1 VDTVGDDI
9 CWMHPGEDGRLW
21 AINPENGMFGV
32 APGTSLKTNPNAMKS
47 LEHDVL
53 FTNVALR
60 GGRRVWWEGMSTLD
74 DRERLDDWG
83 GKTWT
88 ANAETS
94 PAAHPNSRFT
104 APLRQCPSATGSFD
118 LSTGVP
124 ISAIIFGGRRA
135 KLAPLVYEA
144 RSWQHG
150 VYVGATMVSETT
162 AAATGALGVPRN
174 DPMAMLPF
182 CGYNMGDYFA
192 HWLAV
197 GKKLSRAPKVFH
209 VNWFRTGDDGR
220 FLWPG
225 FGDNVRVMKW
235 ILERVDGTAVAR
247 EAAIG
252 HLPHED
258 AFDLS
263 GMGFSRQRLFQLLS
277 VDGGSWLQE
286 AGRTLEFLG
295 RFGAR
300 LPGGLLT
307 EHRSLV
313 KRLQDSLH

>member
-1 VDTVGDDI
+1 
-9 CWMHPGEDGRLW
+9 
-21 AINPENGMFGV
+21 
-32 APGTSLKTNPNAMKS
+32 
-47 LEHDVL
+47 
-53 FTNVALR
+53 
-60 GGRRVWWEGMSTLD
+60 
-74 DRERLDDWG
+74 
-83 GKTWT
+83 
-88 ANAETS
+88 
-94 PAAHPNSRFT
+94 
-104 APLRQCPSATGSFD
+104 
-118 LSTGVP
+118 
-124 ISAIIFGGRRA
+124 
-135 KLAPLVYEA
+135 
-144 RSWQHG
+144 
-150 VYVGATMVSETT
+150 
-162 AAATGALGVPRN
+162 
-174 DPMAMLPF
+174 MAMLPF

-235 ILERVDGTAVAR
+235 ILERVDGTAAAR
-247 EAAIG
+247 ETAIG

-263 GMGFSRQRLFQLLS
+263 GMDFSRQRLFQLLS

-300 LPGGLLT
+300 LPGGLLA